1 MEMLVFA
8 VFFIYRVL
16 TDNGLIKMR
25 EVYIQLYIYRVYGVS
40 TVYKQVHVMII
51 DYMLHKHKLHSTQT
65 QYNFPGIVLER
76 GDLPENPERKG
87 KGDISNIEIFMLFHF
102 FFNLKFDFKYEV
114 FFFHAVQGQ
123 MLDITLV
130 VVQILST
137 CLIFVYKLCI
147 RAGRY

>member
-8 VFFIYRVL
+8 FFFIYRVL

-76 GDLPENPERKG
+76 GDLYPKIPREKEKG
-87 KGDISNIEIFMLFHF
+87 IYLIQKFLCYFIFFY
-102 FFNLKFDFKYEV
+102 LKFDFKYEV

>member
-65 QYNFPGIVLER
+65 NTIFLASFWKGGTYPKIPREKEKGIYLIQKF
-76 GDLPENPERKG
+76 LCYF
-87 KGDISNIEIFMLFHF
+87 IF
-102 FFNLKFDFKYEV
+102 FFYLKFDFKYEV